1 MYLINR
7 AHLQSRH
14 EPAAVGAMGVVG
26 AVGAVGAV
34 GVVTREDEE

>member
-14 EPAAVGAMGVVG
+14 EPAAVGA
-26 AVGAVGAV
+26 V